1 MLNPVS
7 KSKNYFLSY
16 LTIWALLISIHTL
29 ILNFFY
35 GIDGMTSLTDSVIF
49 NVSFMLIGYAL
60 WFVIRFNLKE
70 KPSVF
75 DVIFN
80 HLLVAIVLIAGWLGF
95 GYFTLSGLYGSHQ
108 EYMNFLNASMAWRS
122 VMGLFYY
129 LLFVMFYYLIMYYD
143 DLQEKMAMESKL
155 QNLVTQAELD
165 ALKSQINPHFLFN
178 SLNSISSLT
187 ITNPDK
193 AQEMVIKLSDFLRY
207 SLSHDKNEKTSL
219 KTEFENL
226 KRYLDIE
233 KVRFGKRLNFIYD
246 IPDGCSMVQIP
257 NMILQPLIENA
268 IKHGV
273 YKSFDE
279 VRVEIRCIEENEYI
293 VIEISNDYDPDTRK
307 PKGEGVGLKNIK
319 KRLQLIYLRSDLLET
334 KADKL
339 MFTARL
345 KIPKTEIRTP
355 VNQ

>member
-7 KSKNYFLSY
+7 KSKNYFFSY
-16 LTIWALLISIHTL
+16 LTIWALIISIHTL

-35 GIDGMTSLTDSVIF
+35 GINGIVSLGDSVVF
-49 NVSFMLIGYAL
+49 NLAFMLIGYAL

-80 HLLVAIVLIAGWLGF
+80 HLLVAIVVIAIWLAVSYFSLVSLF
-95 GYFTLSGLYGSHQ
+95 GDRQDYMIFLSSSLP
-108 EYMNFLNASMAWRS
+108 WRA
-122 VMGLFYY
+122 VTGLFYY
-129 LLFVMFYYLIMYYD
+129 LFFVLFYYLILYYD
-143 DLQEKMAMESKL
+143 DLQEKLAMESKL
-155 QNLVTQAELD
+155 QNLVTQSELD

-187 ITNPDK
+187 ITSPEK

-246 IPDGCSMVQIP
+246 IPENCTQVQIP

-279 VRVEIRCIEENEYI
+279 VRVEIRCLEENDYI
-293 VIEISNDYDPDTRK
+293 VIEIKNDYDPDTRK

-319 KRLQLIYLRSDLLET
+319 KRLQLIYLRTDLLET
-334 KADKL
+334 KAEK
-339 MFTARL
+339 MVFIAQL
-345 KIPKTEIRTP
+345 KIPKA
-355 VNQ
+355 NG